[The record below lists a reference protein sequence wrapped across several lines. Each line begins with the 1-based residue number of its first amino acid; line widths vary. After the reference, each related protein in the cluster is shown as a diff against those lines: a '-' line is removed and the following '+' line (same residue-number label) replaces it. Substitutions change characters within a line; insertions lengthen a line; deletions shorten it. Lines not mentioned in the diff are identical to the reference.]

1 MAGQSP
7 FFRLPDRG
15 GDQLGARS
23 TLRIA
28 ALGVI
33 ALCLFAIVFFRL
45 WFLQVLSGDQYL
57 AEANQNRTRDV
68 RVEAPRGD
76 ITDRNGDTLV
86 DNKSSWQVRVDQNA
100 WDITLST
107 SKKKT
112 LIFNDP
118 QFAAVLKRLS
128 RALREPQGDLKSKM
142 RDSIIQEG
150 FANAVVAEDVDL
162 DSVVKISENSAAF
175 PHVTVS
181 QSYKRAYPNN
191 DLASHLFGYV
201 REIDGDQLKSRH
213 FEGAEQGD
221 LVGQTGLEYE
231 YDRYLRGKPGL
242 QRVEVEASGK
252 AKKELPGTKPETGDS
267 LRLTIDKGVQE
278 AGENA
283 IARGSGGIP
292 THGSAFVAMNV
303 HSGEILGMGSY
314 PTYDPS
320 VFSGVLRQSTYDRI
334 SSKDNGYPIINRTI
348 GSVYPPG
355 STFKAITSI
364 ANMQAGLLTPGWS
377 IDDAGVWEYGGYKW
391 QNAGKEPL
399 GHIDLEQALQYSS
412 DIYFYQQG
420 LKAYQKGGQI
430 IQKMAGRL
438 GLAHTPTI
446 DLPNAAP
453 GQVSNPKIIR
463 KTEKRPWN
471 AGDNMN
477 ASVGQGSTQA
487 SPLQMAVA
495 YAALG
500 NGGYVVTPHL
510 GKGIVNSRGEAFQEI
525 EQPAR
530 RKLDLDQSNI
540 NAILTGLHAA
550 AQSGGG
556 TSDAVFGDFPVQIAG
571 KTGTA
576 EAGAGKEDQSWY
588 LALAP
593 YPNPRYV
600 VAVTVEQGGF
610 GAEAAAPAARQ
621 ILAKLFNLS
630 KSEQQ
635 KWQPGNSHTL

>member
-1 MAGQSP
+1 MPDSAP
-7 FFRLPDRG
+7 FFRLPTRQSDAMGSR
-15 GDQLGARS
+15 A

-28 ALGVI
+28 VLGIV

-57 AEANQNRTRDV
+57 AEATQNRVRDV

-76 ITDRNGDTLV
+76 ILDRNGNTLV
-86 DNKSSWQVRVDQNA
+86 KNRSSWQVRIDQNA
-100 WDITLST
+100 WDIALSQ
-107 SKKKT
+107 KNQQ
-112 LIFNDP
+112 LVFNNPD
-118 QFAAVLKRLS
+118 FAPVLKRLS
-128 RALREPQGDLKSKM
+128 LALHTPQRELKEKM
-142 RDSIIQEG
+142 RDSIRQEG
-150 FANAVVAEDVDL
+150 FANAVVAEDVDYE
-162 DSVVKISENSAAF
+162 SVVKVAENSEAF

-181 QSYKRAYPNN
+181 QSYKRAYPNGT
-191 DLASHLFGYV
+191 LAAHLFGYV
-201 REIDGDQLKSRH
+201 REIDEQQLESRQ
-213 FEGAEQGD
+213 FEGASQGD
-221 LVGQTGLEYE
+221 RVGQTGLEYE

-242 QRVEVEASGK
+242 ERIEVEASGK
-252 AKKELPGTKPETGDS
+252 ARKELPGTKPRTGNS
-267 LRLTIDKGVQE
+267 LRLTIDKGLQQ
-278 AGENA
+278 AGEAA
-283 IARGSGGIP
+283 IARGSAGVP
-292 THGSAFVAMNV
+292 THGSAFVVMDV
-303 HSGEILGMGSY
+303 QTGEIRAMASY
-314 PTYDPS
+314 PTYDPA
-320 VFSGVLRQSTYDRI
+320 VFSGVLKQSVYDRI
-334 SSKDNGYPIINRTI
+334 SSASNGLPIINRTV

-399 GHIDLEQALQYSS
+399 GNINLTQALQYSS

-430 IQKMAGRL
+430 IQRMAGRL
-438 GLAHTPTI
+438 GLASKPTI
-446 DLPNAAP
+446 DLPDAAA

-463 KTEKRPWN
+463 AQEKRPWN

-477 ASVGQGSTQA
+477 ASVGQGSTLA

-510 GKGIVNSRGEAFQEI
+510 GKGINGPSGQAVQEI
-525 EQPAR
+525 KRPSR
-530 RKLDLDQSNI
+530 RKLDLNKSNI
-540 NAILTGLHAA
+540 DAILGGLHAA
-550 AQSGGG
+550 AQGGGG
-556 TSDAVFGDFPVQIAG
+556 TSAAVFGDFPVQIAG

-576 EAGAGKEDQSWY
+576 EAGGGKEDQSWY
-588 LALAP
+588 VALAP

-610 GAEAAAPAARQ
+610 GAESAAPAARQ
-621 ILAKLFNLS
+621 ILAKLFGLS

-635 KWQPGNSHTL
+635 KWQPGNSRTL

>member
-1 MAGQSP
+1 MPGDAP
-7 FFRLPDRG
+7 FFRLPDRA
-15 GDQLGARS
+15 GDSLGARS
-23 TLRIA
+23 SLRIA
-28 ALGVI
+28 VLGVF

-57 AEANQNRTRDV
+57 AEANQNRVRDV

-76 ITDRNGDTLV
+76 IIDRNGNTLV

-100 WDITLST
+100 WGIRLSQG
-107 SKKKT
+107 KNKR
-112 LIFNDP
+112 LIFANP
-118 QFAAVLKRLS
+118 EFQPVLTRLS
-128 RALREPQGDLKSKM
+128 RALHTPKAELKEKM
-142 RDSIIQEG
+142 RDSILQEG
-150 FANAVVAEDVDL
+150 FANAVIAEDVGY
-162 DSVVKISENSAAF
+162 DSVVMISENSSEF
-175 PHVTVS
+175 PRVTVS
-181 QSYKRAYPNN
+181 QSYKRAYPNG
-191 DLASHLFGYV
+191 DLAAHLFGYV
-201 REIDGDQLKSRH
+201 REINAEQLKARH
-213 FEGAEQGD
+213 FEGARQGD
-221 LVGQTGLEYE
+221 TVGQTGLEYE
-231 YDRYLRGKPGL
+231 YDRFLRGRPGL

-252 AKKELPGTKPETGDS
+252 ARKELPGTQPKTGDS
-267 LRLTIDKGVQE
+267 LRLTIDKGVQR

-283 IARGSGGIP
+283 IARGASGIS
-292 THGSAFVAMNV
+292 THGAAFVAMNV
-303 HSGEILGMGSY
+303 QNGEILGMGSY
-314 PTYDPS
+314 PNYDPG
-320 VFSGVLRQSTYDRI
+320 VFSGVLKESTYKQI
-334 SSKDNGYPIINRTI
+334 SSAANGFPIINRSI

-377 IDDAGVWEYGGYKW
+377 IDDGGVWDFGGRVW

-399 GHIDLEQALQYSS
+399 GNINLTQALQYSS

-420 LKAYQKGGQI
+420 LKAYRKGGQI

-438 GLAHTPTI
+438 GLGHEPTI
-446 DLPNAAP
+446 DLPDAAP
-453 GQVSNPKIIR
+453 GQVSNPKIIE
-463 KTEKRPWN
+463 KVEKRPWN

-477 ASVGQGSTQA
+477 ASVGQGATQA

-500 NGGYVVTPHL
+500 NGGYIVTPHL
-510 GKGIVNSRGEAFQEI
+510 GKGIDDAQGEAVQEI

-530 RKLDLDQSNI
+530 RKLDLNPANI
-540 NAILTGLHAA
+540 NAILLGLHDA
-550 AQSGGG
+550 AQAGGG
-556 TSDAVFGDFPVQIAG
+556 TSAAIFSDFPVPIAG

-610 GAEAAAPAARQ
+610 GAESAAPAARQ

-630 KSEQQ
+630 RAEQN
-635 KWQPGNSHTL
+635 KWQPGTSATY

>member
-1 MAGQSP
+1 MTRERTP
-7 FFRLPDRG
+7 LFRLPDRHSDAPG
-15 GDQLGARS
+15 SRA

-28 ALGVI
+28 VLGVV

-45 WFLQVLSGDQYL
+45 WYLQVLSGDRYL
-57 AEANQNRTRDV
+57 AEANQNRVRDV

-76 ITDRNGDTLV
+76 IIDRNGRTLV

-100 WDITLST
+100 WDITVSQANKRL
-107 SKKKT
+107 
-112 LIFNDP
+112 LFRN
-118 QFAAVLKRLS
+118 QAFAPVLKRLS
-128 RALREPQGDLKSKM
+128 AALDKPQAEIKEKM
-142 RDSIIQEG
+142 RDSIVQEG

-162 DSVVKISENSAAF
+162 DSVVKISENAAAF

-181 QSYKRAYPNN
+181 QSYKRAYPNGE
-191 DLASHLFGYV
+191 LASHLFGYV
-201 REIDGDQLKSRH
+201 REIDEKQLKSRH
-213 FEGAEQGD
+213 FEGARQGD

-242 QRVEVEASGK
+242 QRIEVEASGK
-252 AKKELPGTKPETGDS
+252 ARKELPGARPRTGDS

-278 AGENA
+278 AGEAA
-283 IARGSGGIP
+283 IARGASGIS
-292 THGSAFVAMNV
+292 THGAAFIAMNV
-303 HSGEILGMGSY
+303 HNGEILGMGSY
-314 PTYDPS
+314 PSYDPS
-320 VFSGVLRQSTYDRI
+320 VFSGVLKQSVYDRI
-334 SSKDNGYPIINRTI
+334 SSADNGFPIINRSI

-355 STFKAITSI
+355 STFKAITAI
-364 ANMQAGLLTPGWS
+364 ANMQAGLLTPNWS
-377 IDDAGVWEYGGYKW
+377 IDDAGVWEYGGYPW
-391 QNAGKEPL
+391 QNAGKEAL
-399 GHIDLEQALQYSS
+399 GNINLIQALQYSS

-430 IQKMAGRL
+430 IQRMAGRL
-438 GLAHTPTI
+438 GLAHRPTI
-446 DLPNAAP
+446 DLPNAAA

-463 KTEKRPWN
+463 AEQKRPWN

-510 GKGIVNSRGEAFQEI
+510 GKGIDDSGGEAVQEI
-525 EQPAR
+525 DQPAR
-530 RKLDLDQSNI
+530 RKLNLRQANI
-540 NAILTGLHAA
+540 DAILAGLHDA
-550 AQSGGG
+550 AQAGGG
-556 TSDAVFGDFPVQIAG
+556 TSDAIFNDFPVPIAG

-593 YPNPRYV
+593 YPKPRYV

-621 ILAKLFNLS
+621 ILARLFRLS
-630 KSEQQ
+630 ASEQNR
-635 KWQPGNSHTL
+635 WQPGNSHTY

>member
-1 MAGQSP
+1 MPDNAP
-7 FFRLPDRG
+7 FFRLPDRQT
-15 GDQLGARS
+15 DSISSRS
-23 TLRIA
+23 SLRIA
-28 ALGVI
+28 ALGVV

-45 WFLQVLSGDQYL
+45 WFLQVLTGDQYL

-76 ITDRNGDTLV
+76 IIDRNGNTLV

-100 WDITLST
+100 FGITLSQ
-107 SKKKT
+107 KNKQ
-112 LIFNDP
+112 LVFNDP
-118 QFAAVLKRLS
+118 DFRPVLKRLS
-128 RALREPQGDLKSKM
+128 LALDEPQRELKEKM
-142 RDSIIQEG
+142 RDSMIQEG
-150 FANAVVAEDVDL
+150 FANAVVAEDVDY
-162 DSVVKISENSAAF
+162 DSVVKISENSDAY

-181 QSYKRAYPNN
+181 QSYKRAYPN
-191 DLASHLFGYV
+191 DTLAAHLFGYV
-201 REIDGDQLKSRH
+201 REVDSEQIKSKH
-213 FEGAEQGD
+213 FEGAQQGD
-221 LVGQTGLEYE
+221 LVGQTGLEYY

-242 QRVEVEASGK
+242 DRVEVEASGR
-252 AKKELPGTKPETGDS
+252 ARKELPGTKPITGNS
-267 LRLTIDKGVQE
+267 LRLTIDKGLQE
-278 AGENA
+278 VGESA
-283 IARGSGGIP
+283 IRRGASGIP
-292 THGSAFVAMNV
+292 THGAAFVAMEID
-303 HSGEILGMGSY
+303 SGEILGMGSY
-314 PTYDPS
+314 PSYDPG
-320 VFSGVLRQSTYDRI
+320 VFSGVLKQSVYDRI
-334 SSKDNGYPIINRTI
+334 SSKENGFPILNRTI

-355 STFKAITSI
+355 STFKAITAI
-364 ANMQAGLLTPGWS
+364 ANMQAGLLTPSWS
-377 IDDAGVWEYGGYKW
+377 IDDGGVWEYGGYTW

-399 GHIDLEQALQYSS
+399 GNINLTQALQYSS

-430 IQKMAGRL
+430 MQRMAQRM
-438 GLAHTPTI
+438 GLARTPNI
-446 DLPNAAP
+446 DLPNAAA

-463 KTEKRPWN
+463 ATEKRPWN
-471 AGDNMN
+471 AGDNIN

-510 GKGIVNSRGEAFQEI
+510 GKGIDDAEGEAVQEI
-525 EQPAR
+525 EQPSR
-530 RKLDLDQSNI
+530 RKLDLDKGNTD
-540 NAILTGLHAA
+540 AILAGLHEA
-550 AQSGGG
+550 AQGGGG
-556 TSDAVFGDFPVQIAG
+556 TSYPVFNNFPRPIAG

-588 LALAP
+588 VALAP

-630 KSEQQ
+630 KAEQQ
-635 KWQPGNSHTL
+635 KWQPGTSRTY

>member
-1 MAGQSP
+1 MSDAP
-7 FFRLPDRG
+7 FFRLPDRQS
-15 GDQLGARS
+15 DSLGARS
-23 TLRIA
+23 SLRIA
-28 ALGVI
+28 ALGVV

-45 WFLQVLSGDQYL
+45 WVLQVLTGDQYL

-68 RVEAPRGD
+68 RIEAPRGD
-76 ITDRNGDTLV
+76 IIDRNGNTLV
-86 DNKSSWQVRVDQNA
+86 DNQSSWQVRVDQNA
-100 WDITLST
+100 WDIRLSQ

-112 LIFNDP
+112 LIFADP
-118 QFAAVLKRLS
+118 NFKPVLKRLS
-128 RALREPQGDLKSKM
+128 LALHQPQSALKEKM

-150 FANAVVAEDVDL
+150 FANAVVAEDVDY

-181 QSYKRAYPNN
+181 QSYKRAYPNG
-191 DLASHLFGYV
+191 DLAAHLFGYV
-201 REIDGDQLKSRH
+201 REVDGEQLKSKH

-221 LVGQTGLEYE
+221 LVGQTGLEYS
-231 YDRYLRGKPGL
+231 YDRFLRGKPGL
-242 QRVEVEASGK
+242 ERVEVEASGK
-252 AKKELPGTKPETGDS
+252 ARKELPGRRPETGNS
-267 LRLTIDKGVQE
+267 LRLTIDKGVQQV
-278 AGENA
+278 GESA
-283 IARGSGGIP
+283 IARGAGGIP
-292 THGSAFVAMNV
+292 THGAAFVAMEV
-303 HSGEILGMGSY
+303 DSGEILGMGSY
-314 PTYDPS
+314 PTYDPG
-320 VFSGVLRQSTYDRI
+320 VFSGVLKQSVYNNI
-334 SSKDNGYPIINRTI
+334 SSKNNGVPILNRTI
-348 GSVYPPG
+348 QSVYPPG

-391 QNAGKEPL
+391 QNAGKEAL
-399 GHIDLEQALQYSS
+399 GNINLTQALQYSS

-438 GLAHTPTI
+438 GLAHSPNI

-453 GQVSNPKIIR
+453 GQVSNPRLVPKSEHR
-463 KTEKRPWN
+463 DWS

-477 ASVGQGSTQA
+477 ASVGQGYTQA

-510 GKGIVNSRGEAFQEI
+510 GKGIDDSEGEAVQQI
-525 EQPAR
+525 DQPSR
-530 RKLDLDQSNI
+530 RKLNLNPANVS
-540 NAILTGLHAA
+540 AILGGLHQA
-550 AQSGGG
+550 AQGGGG
-556 TSDAVFGDFPVQIAG
+556 TSYPVFNDFPRPIAG

-588 LALAP
+588 VALAP

-621 ILAKLFNLS
+621 ILAKLFDLP

-635 KWQPGNSHTL
+635 KWQPGTSRTY